1 MFTVISILF
10 SGIFIGY
17 ITRRFPFWEKI
28 NRPIT
33 YTIYLLLFLLG
44 ISVGHNPQIMD
55 NLATLGMQAFLLS
68 VAGTLG
74 SLCFAWLVYRF
85 VFQRRKE
92 AKE

>member
-10 SGIFIGY
+10 TGVFIGY
-17 ITRRFPFWEKI
+17 ITRRFPFWVKI

-55 NLATLGMQAFLLS
+55 NLGTLGLQALLLS
-68 VAGTLG
+68 AAGTLG
-74 SLCFAWLVYRF
+74 SLCFAWLVYRLF
-85 VFQRRKE
+85 FQRKKGTE
-92 AKE
+92 E